1 MPATAAGGSGSRMS
15 EMLEGGLN
23 ARVLVEEVEGRDV
36 TVLYLQ
42 DSYLNLATAEEVK
55 PLLKQHVRGQIA
67 AGRRGFVL
75 NLENVGV
82 IDSCGLAV
90 LISVKKLVDG
100 NDGRLALSNLSALTE
115 RLFALTRLHRAFD
128 VYPTEEEAVAA
139 L

>member
-1 MPATAAGGSGSRMS
+1 MS

-23 ARVLVEEVEGRDV
+23 ARVLVDEVEGRGI

-55 PLLKQHVRGQIA
+55 PLLKQHVREHIA
-67 AGRRGFVL
+67 ADKRRFVL

-90 LISVKKLVDG
+90 LISLKKLVDG
-100 NDGRLALSNLSALTE
+100 NNGRLALSNLSALTD

-128 VYPTEEEAVAA
+128 VFGTEEEAIAA